1 MTTHV
6 IKPKYSGPLS
16 KKFWA
21 AVNRVPR
28 QEGGEGL
35 YDLGC
40 VMQEIEA
47 RVLRTLNRK
56 LSRTPNDKA

>member
-1 MTTHV
+1 MTSQPESPV
-6 IKPKYSGPLS
+6 AIKPKYSGPLS

-28 QEGGEGL
+28 QEGGESL

-40 VMQEIEA
+40 VMQEIEI
-47 RVLRTLNRK
+47 RILRTLNRK
-56 LSRTPNDKA
+56 LRTR